1 MSKKFNPNGFN
12 LFRNG
17 KFWMVILEGE
27 DEVKAVKRIKEY
39 VSVNNF
45 DLSEFQYN
53 QFKEHTPFSE
63 RKIIT

>member
-1 MSKKFNPNGFN
+1 MTKRNPNGFN

-27 DEVKAVKRIKEY
+27 DEAEAVKTIKDY
-39 VSVNNF
+39 VKINNF

-53 QFKEHTPFSE
+53 QFKDH
-63 RKIIT
+63 KGITEKKSLS